1 MLAAYCFA
9 EKIGATYVYKSER
22 NNKQRAYAEKNIS
35 CYGRRGNLTHFSE
48 YAEKCRQCGAL
59 APCGLYSVNYGKH
72 RTQRLGGGMT
82 EISAYGEQ

>member
-35 CYGRRGNLTHFSE
+35 CYGRRGNLAHFPNMPKS
-48 YAEKCRQCGAL
+48 ADSA
-59 APCGLYSVNYGKH
+59 GLSLPAVF
-72 RTQRLGGGMT
+72 
-82 EISAYGEQ
+82 IP